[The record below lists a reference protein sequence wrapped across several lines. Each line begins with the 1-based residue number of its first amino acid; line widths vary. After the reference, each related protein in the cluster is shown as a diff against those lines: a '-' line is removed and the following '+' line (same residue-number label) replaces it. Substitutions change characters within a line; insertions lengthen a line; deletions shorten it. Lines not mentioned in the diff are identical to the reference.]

1 MPVKDTAPDSPVE
14 ITATIVS
21 AYVAN
26 NPVATGDLARFV
38 ASIGDAVVTLRPER
52 AAPTRLSEA
61 QIRESIGA
69 DYLVSFIDGRK
80 YKLLRRHLRAHG
92 LTPDA
97 YRRRFG
103 LPADYPVV
111 CTDYSARRSRISRER
126 WHPDDA

>member
-1 MPVKDTAPDSPVE
+1 MPVKDTAPENPVE
-14 ITATIVS
+14 ITAAIVS

-26 NPVATGDLARFV
+26 NPVATSDLARFV

-52 AAPTRLSEA
+52 AAPRPSEA
-61 QIRESIGA
+61 EIRASIGP

-92 LTPDA
+92 LTPEA

-126 WHPDDA
+126 WHPEES